1 MYRTVN
7 KITLAALLLVALTL
21 FVPVSSFAA
30 EINPDPSSYSYGSTS
45 EFSAYHSLNETS
57 VSGDSNLADTGQS
70 TQYFVA
76 AASVLAFSA
85 VLIVV
90 LRKQKHLAK

>member
-7 KITLAALLLVALTL
+7 KIIVAVLMLVSISL
-21 FVPVSSFAA
+21 FVPESSFAA
-30 EINPDPSSYSYGSTS
+30 EINPDPSTYSHGSTS
-45 EFSAYHSLNETS
+45 EFSAYHSLNEKS
-57 VSGDSNLADTGQS
+57 ASGDSDLADTGQP